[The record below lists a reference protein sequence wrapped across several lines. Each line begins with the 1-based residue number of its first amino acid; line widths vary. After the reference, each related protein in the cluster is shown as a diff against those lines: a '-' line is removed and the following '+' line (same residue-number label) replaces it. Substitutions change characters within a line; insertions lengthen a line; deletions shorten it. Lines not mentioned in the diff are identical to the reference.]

1 MNRQQSPTIT
11 VKRPGARNELET
23 RLHGRWLWLARIG
36 WITLGVLSV
45 IFVVAGFPLEFQYYQ
60 TIGNVCA
67 PVLSSHLS
75 RRGNSE
81 LWASPSVSLQG
92 TCWRLNC
99 SVNSAVRNAC
109 VTFSGQ

>member
-60 TIGNVCA
+60 TIGNMCA
-67 PVLSSHLS
+67 PSPQFTSQQARELRAMGLSL
-75 RRGNSE
+75 GFYAGYLLAFE
-81 LWASPSVSLQG
+81 LLCKFGRS
-92 TCWRLNC
+92 
-99 SVNSAVRNAC
+99 
-109 VTFSGQ
+109 